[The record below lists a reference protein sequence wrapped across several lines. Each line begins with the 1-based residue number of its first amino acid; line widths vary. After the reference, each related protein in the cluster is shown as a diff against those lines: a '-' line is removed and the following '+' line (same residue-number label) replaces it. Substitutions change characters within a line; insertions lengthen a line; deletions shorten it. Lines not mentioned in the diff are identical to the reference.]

1 MTRPQKRARNR
12 RRRGGLWRV
21 HTGPVGDVVDEG
33 ADTDPM
39 SLDYVKHVTGVL
51 LEIGTDDGI
60 GLLVA
65 DAAMNGSAR
74 EGKWGLLTLDL
85 PVCVERRCAGVCLRT
100 RLLDCIPH
108 RLAGLDFITTD
119 LLKRTQRGVRACGW
133 E

>member
-1 MTRPQKRARNR
+1 
-12 RRRGGLWRV
+12 
-21 HTGPVGDVVDEG
+21 
-33 ADTDPM
+33 M
-39 SLDYVKHVTGVL
+39 SLHYVNHVTGVL

-85 PVCVERRCAGVCLRT
+85 PVCAKRRCVGVCLLT
-100 RLLDCIPH
+100 RSLDCIPH
-108 RLAGLDFITTD
+108 RLAGPVVIKTD
-119 LLKRTQRGVRACGW
+119 LLKHTQRGVRARGW